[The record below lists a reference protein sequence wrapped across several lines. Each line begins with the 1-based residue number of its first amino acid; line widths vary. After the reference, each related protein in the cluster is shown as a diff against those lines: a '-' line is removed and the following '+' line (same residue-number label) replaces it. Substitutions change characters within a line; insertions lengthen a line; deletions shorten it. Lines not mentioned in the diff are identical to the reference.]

1 MNNNYEYEEHSDN
14 KYCYSNT
21 KVLINKLNIRDMLT
35 LHEAEREYA
44 MIRYSELQLMGVTGK
59 FYLKHLQAI
68 HKYLFQDLYEWA
80 GELRTVD
87 IAKGNIFCMS
97 QYIVPQFNEVYKQ
110 LKKDKLLSSIQ
121 ERNEMVTKLA
131 YYLSEINVIHPFREG
146 NGRAQRLFCE
156 QLCYGNGRFYLDFS
170 KLEENEMIIASIA
183 SFKKEYDLM
192 EIAINKCLFEE
203 K

>member
-14 KYCYSNT
+14 KYCYPNSR
-21 KVLINKLNIRDMLT
+21 VLINKLDIRDMLT

-44 MIRYSELQLMGVTGK
+44 MVRYSELQLMGVTGK
-59 FYLKHLQAI
+59 FDLKHLQAI
-68 HKYLFQDLYEWA
+68 HRYLFQDVYEWA
-80 GELRTVD
+80 GELRSVD
-87 IAKGNIFCMS
+87 IAKGNIFCMC
-97 QYIVPQFNEVYKQ
+97 QYIVPQYNEVYKQ

-121 ERNEMVTKLA
+121 SRDEMAIKLA

-156 QLCYGNGRFYLDFS
+156 QLCYGNGKFYLDFS
-170 KLEENEMIIASIA
+170 RLKENEMIDASIA
-183 SFKKEYDLM
+183 SFRKDYSLM
-192 EIAINKCLFEE
+192 EKAIDKCLFEE